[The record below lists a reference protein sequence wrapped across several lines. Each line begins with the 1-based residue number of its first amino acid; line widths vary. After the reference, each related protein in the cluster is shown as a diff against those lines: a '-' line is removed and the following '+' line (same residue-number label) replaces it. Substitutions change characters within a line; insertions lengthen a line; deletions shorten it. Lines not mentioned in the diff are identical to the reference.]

1 MARTNPVRLDKLSAT
16 WPSDLQKS
24 VKTET
29 DLIRAKIEL
38 SEGSKTKYNKKLVGD
53 GGTDP
58 TNQVDSVVT
67 QLREYYTEKYSSLL
81 E

>member
-1 MARTNPVRLDKLSAT
+1 
-16 WPSDLQKS
+16 

-38 SEGSKTKYNKKLVGD
+38 SEGSKIKYNKKLVGD

-58 TNQVDSVVT
+58 TDQVDSVVQ
-67 QLREYYTEKYSSLL
+67 QLREYYTEKHSSLL

>member
-1 MARTNPVRLDKLSAT
+1 MARTNPVRLDKLFET
-16 WPSDLQKS
+16 WPSELQES
-24 VKTET
+24 VKKET
-29 DLIRAKIEL
+29 DLISAKIEL
-38 SEGSKTKYNKKLVGD
+38 SKGSKTRYNKKLVGD

-58 TNQVDSVVT
+58 TNQVDSVVQ

>member
-53 GGTDP
+53 GRTDP
-58 TNQVDSVVT
+58 TDQVDSVVQ
-67 QLREYYTEKYSSLL
+67 QLSEYYTEKHSSLL